1 MSQQQEVHIVL
12 VSNDPQR
19 VYPALTLILASI
31 SLGVKAHLYCTMGEL
46 DVIRKDTADKISMPG
61 MPPVSKYVKDAIEA
75 GAYVCACAPSRE
87 FLEKMGINEETVLPG
102 VKLEEAIAFLN
113 RALIAARNG
122 GIILFI

>member
-31 SLGVKAHLYCTMGEL
+31 SLGVRAHLYCTMGEL

-102 VKLEEAIAFLN
+102 VKLEEAIASLN

>member
-31 SLGVKAHLYCTMGEL
+31 SLGVRAHLYCTMGEL

-102 VKLEEAIAFLN
+102 VKLEEAITFLN

>member
-1 MSQQQEVHIVL
+1 MSQQREVHIVL
-12 VSNDPQR
+12 ISNDPQR

-31 SLGVKAHLYCTMGEL
+31 SLGVKAHLYCTMGGL

-87 FLEKMGINEETVLPG
+87 FLEKMGINGETVLPG
-102 VKLEEAIAFLN
+102 VKLEEAISFLN

>member
-1 MSQQQEVHIVL
+1 VSQQQEVHIVL

-31 SLGVKAHLYCTMGEL
+31 SLGVRAHLYCTMGEL

-61 MPPVSKYVKDAIEA
+61 MPPISKYVKDAIEA

-102 VKLEEAIAFLN
+102 VKLEEAITFLN
-113 RALIAARNG
+113 
-122 GIILFI
+122 

>member
-102 VKLEEAIAFLN
+102 VKLEEAITFLN

>member
-31 SLGVKAHLYCTMGEL
+31 ALGVKAYLYCTMGGL
-46 DVIRKDTADKISMPG
+46 DVVRKETSSKISMPG
-61 MPPVSKYVKDAIEA
+61 MPPIEKYVKDAIES

-87 FLEKMGINEETVLPG
+87 FLEKMGINEQSVLPG
-102 VKLEEAIAFLN
+102 VKLEEAITFLN